1 MIRQNHLHGHQIDL
15 ASLIAK
21 LRDAN
26 RLLGG
31 RQNAHVQQ
39 SLSSKLK
46 LVEHGK
52 SLVHKTHEVDVTPPQ
67 TPLAREVLA
76 SISESTI
83 QDQDQLASDILD
95 IIQRYGQH
103 LPSQDDGLNNSATWL
118 GKHLFMDKV
127 KAQLAK
133 NQAIRMILPA
143 FPWKS
148 INKVDKVTGILP
160 DLGEEL
166 ALARLN
172 QMCEDIKTIYPLG
185 GRVVIA
191 TDGLLFDDV
200 VGISDEDT
208 WAYGQ
213 GLVDMARAHGFE
225 NIQLLRPMD
234 ILGYTKDKTLD
245 QELYLSLAEKCR
257 RDILASHGRTEE
269 EVRKMMEDDPDTLAT
284 YRGFIRFLETD
295 LKFSPITATTRAIS
309 GNQYRKTVKRVACQ
323 MMIRAESFTKF
334 LQTHCA
340 DYVRLSIHPST
351 GSVKLSVPL
360 IVQNSGEFPR
370 SPWHS
375 SVAVGVDGSYRTVL
389 AKDVRDSHD
398 LILKDGRG
406 YYFREKS
413 DVWDLS
419 DDGATDVV
427 VEPHYPNRLVIRP
440 ARAELDVVRELSPE
454 QSRKLSVLRM
464 AHTSGPVEVT
474 GFANAA

>member
-1 MIRQNHLHGHQIDL
+1 MIVQRNFHNNQNDL
-15 ASLIAK
+15 ASLVTN
-21 LRDAN
+21 LTH
-26 RLLGG
+26 RLLDGL
-31 RQNAHVQQ
+31 QISHTQQ
-39 SLSSKLK
+39 SPSRVQHEKND
-46 LVEHGK
+46 
-52 SLVHKTHEVDVTPPQ
+52 LVHEIRGLDSSRPQ
-67 TPLAREVLA
+67 TP
-76 SISESTI
+76 IPESTVE
-83 QDQDQLASDILD
+83 DQEQLASDILD
-95 IIQRYGQH
+95 IIQSYGQH
-103 LPSQDDGLNNSATWL
+103 LAPKDVDNNTSPTWL
-118 GKHLFMDKV
+118 GKQLFMGKV

-133 NQAIRMILPA
+133 GQAIRMILPA

-148 INKVDKVTGILP
+148 VNKVDKVTGVLP

-172 QMCEDIKTIYPLG
+172 QMCEDIKAIYPLG
-185 GRVVIA
+185 GQVVIA

-213 GLVDMARAHGFE
+213 GLVELAREHGFD

-234 ILGYTKDKTLD
+234 ILGYTKDETLD
-245 QELYLSLAEKCR
+245 RDLYISLAEKCR
-257 RDILASHGRTEE
+257 QEILASHGRTEE
-269 EVRKMMEDDPDTLAT
+269 EVRKMMEDDPDTLLT

-295 LKFSPITATTRAIS
+295 LKFSPITASTRAIS
-309 GNQYRKTVKRVACQ
+309 GNQYRKTVKKVACQ

-360 IVQNSGEFPR
+360 IVQDSGEFPR

-375 SVAVGVDGSYRTVL
+375 NLAVGVDGSYRTVP

-398 LILKDGRG
+398 LIMKDGRG

-419 DDGATDVV
+419 DGGATDVV
-427 VEPHYPNRLVIRP
+427 IEPHYPHRLVVKP
-440 ARAELDVVRELSPE
+440 ACAELYGVQALSPL
-454 QSRKLSVLRM
+454 QLRKLSALRV
-464 AHTSGPVEVT
+464 AHTSGPVQAV